1 MTYAT
6 YDDLVTRFGEM
17 KLTQLTAFFQNL
29 SPSLKEVDPWSNS
42 QTTRPKPSAWSC

>member
-17 KLTQLTAFFQNL
+17 KLTQLTDRATPPARCPESRRSTPN
-29 SPSLKEVDPWSNS
+29 
-42 QTTRPKPSAWSC
+42 A

>member
-17 KLTQLTAFFQNL
+17 KLTQLTDGAR
-29 SPSLKEVDPWSNS
+29 
-42 QTTRPKPSAWSC
+42 TRPS

>member
-17 KLTQLTAFFQNL
+17 KLTQLTS
-29 SPSLKEVDPWSNS
+29 SPEPFK
-42 QTTRPKPSAWSC
+42 K